1 MCDELRS
8 ETHLNVDMNRSASRF
23 FAGLQIVDG
32 LIFISEEQ
40 VIKSIIAVLL
50 GDKGGEMKTR

>member
-1 MCDELRS
+1 
-8 ETHLNVDMNRSASRF
+8 MNRSASRF

-50 GDKGGEMKTR
+50 DDKGGEMKTR